1 VEANVILLKAR
12 PPSGLTLCDESR
24 HAGLFVTLETE
35 DQSMLPSQRI
45 EGESNK
51 KTELRGKLYKKRRK
65 LERAL
70 GRAHTFAYHKIG
82 H

>member
-1 VEANVILLKAR
+1 MILFIIELFKQENVHIYIFLACFAVLYIFK
-12 PPSGLTLCDESR
+12 SR
-24 HAGLFVTLETE
+24 VGCSCI
-35 DQSMLPSQRI
+35 DQ
-45 EGESNK
+45 
-51 KTELRGKLYKKRRK
+51 